1 MQFAGAV
8 SAPDSIEVTCR
19 TGPPVRVAAS
29 SGLTCRIVTGD
40 TRACTQLVQ
49 HFLACPA
56 VELVPRSG
64 GLLSNLSVLENVVLP
79 VVYHGRTRGPD
90 LTELVYDGFEA
101 CGVARAATDVLCQR
115 PAHDLDEVERRL
127 VAVVRSLLM
136 RPGMLVM
143 ERIFE
148 GLSEHEMERAVLFA
162 SCYRRVVAD
171 GTLVY
176 LDVAGM
182 PGPALAADVRAEA
195 E

>member
-1 MQFAGAV
+1 MTGAA

-19 TGPPVRVAAS
+19 RGPPVRVAAS
-29 SGLTCRIVTGD
+29 SGLTCRITTFD
-40 TRACTQLVQ
+40 ATACTQLVQ

-64 GLLSNLSVLENVVLP
+64 GLLSNVSVLENVVLS
-79 VVYHGRTRGPD
+79 VVYHRKVRGRK
-90 LTELVYDGFEA
+90 LTELLYDGFQA
-101 CGVARAATDVLCQR
+101 CGIDRPAADVLCER
-115 PAHDLDEVERRL
+115 PTYDLDELERRL
-127 VAVVRSLLM
+127 IALVRSLLM

-148 GLSEHEMERAVLFA
+148 DLSEHEMERVALFG
-162 SCYRRVVAD
+162 SCYRHVVAD

-182 PGPALAADVRAEA
+182 PGPALAADVRIEA
-195 E
+195 G

>member
-1 MQFAGAV
+1 MQFAGAA
-8 SAPDSIEVTCR
+8 SAPDSIGVTCR
-19 TGPPVRVAAS
+19 SGPAVRIAAS
-29 SGLTCRIVTGD
+29 SNLTYRIATAD
-40 TRACTQLVQ
+40 TRACTRLVQ

-64 GLLSNLSVLENVVLP
+64 GLLSNVSVLENVVLS
-79 VVYHGRTRGPD
+79 VVYHRKVRGSK
-90 LTELVYDGFEA
+90 LTELLYDGFQA
-101 CGVARAATDVLCQR
+101 CGIDRPAADVLCER
-115 PAHDLDEVERRL
+115 PTYDLDALERRL

-136 RPGMLVM
+136 RPAILVM

-148 GLSEHEMERAVLFA
+148 DLSEPEMERAALFG

-182 PGPALAADVRAEA
+182 PGPVLAADIRVEA